1 MAMADFVT
9 LIMTLGGS
17 KSTLGRLK
25 RFYMWVRD
33 DFRHITASFQMMAM
47 LTFCV

>member
-1 MAMADFVT
+1 MFGRLNQNEGWRLVAMTDFVA

-25 RFYMWVRD
+25 RFLHVG
-33 DFRHITASFQMMAM
+33 QG
-47 LTFCV
+47 